1 MKQGLNERAVT
12 KAQATLDATIQDLT
26 TGCKT
31 RQEKRVADAK
41 VKVVEITES
50 ISRKIDDEVSRQTK
64 TTHLFEC

>member
-12 KAQATLDATIQDLT
+12 KAQATLDVIIQELT
-26 TGCKT
+26 TACKT

-50 ISRKIDDEVSRQTK
+50 ISRTIDDEVSRQTK